1 MKFLLDFPI
10 ILHHKRLFAGRP
22 GGPAF
27 YISTVDNV
35 QNHGPASQGS
45 GTEADSCFGKI
56 YPQSIPVILP
66 FLTILCGAS
75 FLVSI
80 ENLVVDTDRR

>member
-1 MKFLLDFPI
+1 MLCEFCESATTLLMHLFLVVKLFFSRLI
-10 ILHHKRLFAGRP
+10 IISGRP

-27 YISTVDNV
+27 YISTVNNV

-56 YPQSIPVILP
+56 ESQSIAVKFFILE
-66 FLTILCGAS
+66 FFATW
-75 FLVSI
+75 V
-80 ENLVVDTDRR
+80 

>member
-1 MKFLLDFPI
+1 VKVCGFVFVPSSNPQHDLCAIFLMTKIFSS
-10 ILHHKRLFAGRP
+10 RLIFSGRP

-27 YISTVDNV
+27 YISTVNNV

-56 YPQSIPVILP
+56 EPQSIAVK
-66 FLTILCGAS
+66 F
-75 FLVSI
+75 
-80 ENLVVDTDRR
+80 

>member
-1 MKFLLDFPI
+1 MPNSRTLHDLCVIFLMLKLFYS
-10 ILHHKRLFAGRP
+10 RLIVISGRP

-27 YISTVDNV
+27 YISTVNNV

-56 YPQSIPVILP
+56 EPQSIPV
-66 FLTILCGAS
+66 
-75 FLVSI
+75 
-80 ENLVVDTDRR
+80 